1 MKYFIFVAFSMGLAT
16 AILLLSLWRQGQV
29 SIFPHATF
37 ASPTV
42 APSTSAL
49 VIPDE
54 LLELVASYDP
64 SILPL
69 QPLYL
74 PKMLWQRLELIF
86 PRTKSDQQAL
96 LLDRA
101 QERMM
106 IALYLWQKR
115 APQNADANVLKSQ
128 QYLLQAVQV
137 DTDSELQRIKDVQLK
152 HASILNLLE
161 GSSPLVSQA
170 QALNQLVESL
180 MQP

>member
-1 MKYFIFVAFSMGLAT
+1 
-16 AILLLSLWRQGQV
+16 
-29 SIFPHATF
+29 
-37 ASPTV
+37 
-42 APSTSAL
+42 
-49 VIPDE
+49 
-54 LLELVASYDP
+54 
-64 SILPL
+64 
-69 QPLYL
+69 
-74 PKMLWQRLELIF
+74 
-86 PRTKSDQQAL
+86 
-96 LLDRA
+96 
-101 QERMM
+101 MM